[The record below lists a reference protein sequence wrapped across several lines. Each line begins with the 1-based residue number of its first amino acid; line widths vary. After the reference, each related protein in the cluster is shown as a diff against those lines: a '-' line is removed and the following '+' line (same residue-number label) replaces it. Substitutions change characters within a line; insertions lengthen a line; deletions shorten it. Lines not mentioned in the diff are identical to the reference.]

1 MPLGVLSSTVS
12 NHHTNMNTP
21 QFIGRRHQEQ
31 AVSAF
36 NQESPEIGVAEEH
49 GPTSLPPID
58 RLRQLLDETEGQR
71 PLDYPWGH

>member
-1 MPLGVLSSTVS
+1 MLLGVLSSTVS
-12 NHHTNMNTP
+12 NHTNMNTP
-21 QFIGRRHQEQ
+21 QFVGRRHQEQ

-36 NQESPEIGVAEEH
+36 NPETPEIGLLEEY
-49 GPTSLPPID
+49 GPTSLSPID